1 MMNLNQQKDIK
12 RDEKRGSVNQ
22 TQTEKE
28 WKKIK
33 QGDTEYDSK

>member
-1 MMNLNQQKDIK
+1 MMNLNQQKDTE
-12 RDEKRGSVNQ
+12 RDERRGIVNQ

-33 QGDTEYDSK
+33 QRDTEYDSK